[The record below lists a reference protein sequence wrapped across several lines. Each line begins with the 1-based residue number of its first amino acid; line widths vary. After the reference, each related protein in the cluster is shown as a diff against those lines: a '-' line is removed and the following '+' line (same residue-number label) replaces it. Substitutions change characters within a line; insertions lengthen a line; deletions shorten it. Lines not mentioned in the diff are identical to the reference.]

1 MRSVSDKQGPE
12 LIELGEGKSQQ
23 AAGEASRRAPRGRAA
38 RTSASTQSQARGILC
53 TFPFSSAARQADRSS
68 LA

>member
-12 LIELGEGKSQQ
+12 LIELGEIAAGSWRRQQ
-23 AAGEASRRAPRGRAA
+23 AHPWGRAA
-38 RTSASTQSQARGILC
+38 RTSASTQSQACGISC
-53 TFPFSSAARQADRSS
+53 TFLFSSAARWADTSS

>member
-23 AAGEASRRAPRGRAA
+23 AAEEASRRAPRGRAA
-38 RTSASTQSQARGILC
+38 GTSASTQSQARGILC
-53 TFPFSSAARQADRSS
+53 TFPFSSAARQADTSS